1 MTDKPLVSI
10 VCPCYNEE
18 AMLPLYYDAMLE
30 RVFSRLPDYRFELIL
45 INDGS
50 KDGTLKLLRSLSGR
64 DERVKYISFS
74 RNFGK
79 EAAMY
84 AGLKHA
90 NGDYICV
97 MDCDLQD
104 PPEIIEE
111 MLARLADED
120 VDCVATRRV
129 TRKGEPKIRSAFA
142 RAFYRLIN
150 RISDTEFVDGAR
162 DYRMMRRCVT
172 DAVLQLGEYHRFSK
186 GIFMWVGFDT
196 VWLEYENVERAAGE
210 TKWSFWKL
218 ARYAVEG
225 IVSFSTVPLQIA
237 TAAGGIV
244 SALALIYMV
253 IPRGYRHDLG
263 NPVAGYRRCWRLFC
277 FLADLSCS
285 HSASLANMSRAPICR
300 SSSARSISRKKA
312 ICVKTDGSKTT
323 KRKGRNF
330 RPVYLRR
337 MCNYSLVYHPVVDA
351 R

>member
-1 MTDKPLVSI
+1 MPDQPLVSI
-10 VCPCYNEE
+10 VCPCYNED

-30 RVFSRLPDYRFELIL
+30 RVFNRLPEYAFELIL

-50 KDGTLKLLRSLSGR
+50 KDGTLRILRDLAKK

-84 AGLKHA
+84 AGLKNA
-90 NGDYICV
+90 RGDFTCV

-104 PPEIIEE
+104 PPEIIEQ
-111 MLARLADED
+111 MLSRLSEGDC
-120 VDCVATRRV
+120 DCVATRRV

-142 RAFYRLIN
+142 RAFYRMIN

-162 DYRMMRRCVT
+162 DFRMMRRFVA
-172 DAVLQLGEYHRFSK
+172 DAVLELGEYHRFSK

-218 ARYAVEG
+218 TRYAIEG

-237 TAAGGIV
+237 TAVGSVISV
-244 SALALIYMV
+244 LALIYMV
-253 IPRGYRHDLG
+253 IRVFIALIWG
-263 NPVAGYRRCWRLFC
+263 NPVAGYPSLLAIMLFLGGAVLLALGIIGEYVARTYMQVKRR
-277 FLADLSCS
+277 
-285 HSASLANMSRAPICR
+285 PIYIEKE
-300 SSSARSISRKKA
+300 S
-312 ICVKTDGSKTT
+312 
-323 KRKGRNF
+323 N
-330 RPVYLRR
+330 L
-337 MCNYSLVYHPVVDA
+337 H
-351 R
+351 